1 MVNQISVDHGVTA
14 ALHDYDAVHRD
25 RLLSGEVFGW
35 QKDQF
40 AFMEIMSFILANQR
54 KADPPRNPRPGADK
68 SSPFTKA
75 RGNALV
81 KRVNPSRQIPSV
93 KGLDLE
99 ETKASNW

>member
-14 ALHDYDAVHRD
+14 ALHYDVVHRD

-54 KADPPRNPRPGADK
+54 KADPPKNPRPGNPGGRQNDTCGW
-68 SSPFTKA
+68 FN
-75 RGNALV
+75 GNV
-81 KRVNPSRQIPSV
+81 KLYHA
-93 KGLDLE
+93 K
-99 ETKASNW
+99 